1 MTRTGRNLPKDVIAD
16 WPEVF
21 EDVKLNVVPL
31 GYLHT
36 VLVNFKDGKT
46 WEIRITQKTK
56 RDGWEAFERNLA
68 ELFKNY
74 EATIDNIDF
83 KLDTARV
90 KKDIKN
96 STQRFLKKRK
106 L

>member
-1 MTRTGRNLPKDVIAD
+1 MTKTGRPLPKDVIAH

-21 EDVKLNVVPL
+21 EDIRVNVVPL

-46 WEIRITQKTK
+46 WEIKITQQTK
-56 RDGWEAFERNLA
+56 RNGWDAFEKNLA
-68 ELFKNY
+68 ELVKSY
-74 EATIDNIDF
+74 EANIDNIDF
-83 KLDTARV
+83 KLDTDKV
-90 KKDIKN
+90 KKDIVRT
-96 STQRFLKKRK
+96 TQRFLKKKK

>member
-1 MTRTGRNLPKDVIAD
+1 MTSTGRTLPKDAIAR

-21 EDVKLNVVPL
+21 GEVKLNVLPL

-46 WEIRITQKTK
+46 WEIRVTAEVKK
-56 RDGWEAFERNLA
+56 DGWEAFEKNLS
-68 ELFKNY
+68 ELVKSY
-74 EATIDNIDF
+74 EDTIENIDF
-83 KLDTARV
+83 KLDTDKV
-90 KKDIKN
+90 KKDIVK
-96 STQRFLKKRK
+96 STSKFLKKKR

>member
-1 MTRTGRNLPKDVIAD
+1 MTSTGRTLPKDAIAR

-21 EDVKLNVVPL
+21 GEVKLNVLPL

-46 WEIRITQKTK
+46 WEIRVTAKVK
-56 RDGWEAFERNLA
+56 EDGWEAFEKNLS
-68 ELFKNY
+68 ELVKTY
-74 EATIDNIDF
+74 EESIENIDF
-83 KLDTARV
+83 KLDTDKV
-90 KKDIKN
+90 KKDIVK
-96 STQRFLKKRK
+96 STTKFLKKKK

>member
-1 MTRTGRNLPKDVIAD
+1 MTKTGRLLPKDVIEH

-21 EDVKLNVVPL
+21 GDVELNVVPL

-46 WEIRITQKTK
+46 WEIKITQKTK
-56 RDGWEAFERNLA
+56 RDGWHAFERNLA
-68 ELFKNY
+68 ELVKNY
-74 EATIDNIDF
+74 EEKISDIDF
-83 KLDTARV
+83 KLDTNRV
-90 KKDIKN
+90 KKDIER
-96 STQRFLKKRK
+96 STQKFLRKKK